1 MEIFG
6 NIEEIFECN
15 TKFLSDVE
23 HHVFAPDFDGNAPL
37 HGMFARLVG
46 ALEKYPDYVKNHS
59 TSIAT
64 VNKKMASQSFA
75 TFLQVFFSFHFF
87 LFDFD
92 FLFFLFLFLFLLLT
106 YFNYYYYFTI

>member
-37 HGMFARLVG
+37 HSMFARLVE

-75 TFLQVFFSFHFF
+75 TFLQVFFYFHFF
-87 LFDFD
+87 DFFSLFCFVV
-92 FLFFLFLFLFLLLT
+92 FVFIINIF
-106 YFNYYYYFTI
+106 